1 MKRIYERLDLYFILF
16 YFVVGGYIMYFQE
29 RYFNFHSETDSLR
42 NALFIIFY
50 IFLIL
55 LDVFILIISNK
66 KSLKSTLKS
75 MMVANLFFL
84 IGDYI
89 TVLPESIFREIT
101 GLGNSRPYICEF
113 FFQYLYDSYLPDLV
127 YIVFKISFAVISVL
141 NILMLI
147 PNPPKILDKKK

>member
-1 MKRIYERLDLYFILF
+1 
-16 YFVVGGYIMYFQE
+16 
-29 RYFNFHSETDSLR
+29 
-42 NALFIIFY
+42 
-50 IFLIL
+50 
-55 LDVFILIISNK
+55 
-66 KSLKSTLKS
+66 